1 VINAVA
7 KSQQAGVGWA
17 WDEKAGKSSCS
28 NKKIH
33 NIYIYTIYIHA
44 YFIIYTCMM
53 YIYIYLPMRDFPFV
67 TGIHP
72 VLPFLTGRC
81 TLW

>member
-33 NIYIYTIYIHA
+33 NIYILYVYTRIFYNIHM
-44 YFIIYTCMM
+44 YYV
-53 YIYIYLPMRDFPFV
+53 YIYILPMRDFPFV
-67 TGIHP
+67 TRIHP